1 MQAGWNRRA
10 FLKALGSAAALTL
23 STPLLVKARAQA
35 SVKVAFVPG
44 SVSFAD
50 VLIAREKGF
59 FAEEGLSVELV
70 GALNGSLAHNALVSG
85 AVDLA
90 PLAGGYVPFVRPA
103 GIRTRQVAAR
113 TERNGFALVV
123 RKELEDEV
131 RTVADLKGRRIAVEA
146 LGSTITWAMAV
157 NYLTKAGLNFEQD
170 VELIALSSRAAEQAA
185 LESGRADAAILD
197 GPADVQLVSTGKAY
211 RLVDPIDPTDHL
223 LWVGSAREDA
233 LAWIT
238 REDVVAE
245 RPELLQSVVNAAG
258 KALAYLHEQSDRGA
272 LATVA
277 AELRPFFE
285 GVDDDVLSE
294 SLKRYV
300 VTLAPAT
307 SLSEIAY
314 WADLIKWVSLGL
326 VEPLPFEEAVTTEF
340 AGSRP

>member
-1 MQAGWNRRA
+1 
-10 FLKALGSAAALTL
+10 
-23 STPLLVKARAQA
+23 VKI
-35 SVKVAFVPG
+35 AFVPG
-44 SVSFAD
+44 SIGFAD
-50 VLIAREKGF
+50 VLIAEQKGF

-70 GALNGSLAHNALVSG
+70 GALNGSLAHNALISG
-85 AVDLA
+85 AVDFA

-103 GIRTRQVAAR
+103 GIFTQQVAAR
-113 TERNGFALVV
+113 TEQNGFALVV
-123 RKELEDEV
+123 RKGLEDDV
-131 RTVADLKGRRIAVEA
+131 RTVADLKDRRIAVEA

-157 NYLTKAGLNFEQD
+157 NYLTKAGLNFERD
-170 VELIALSSRAAEQAA
+170 VQLIALSSRAAELAA

-197 GPADVQLVSTGKAY
+197 GPADVQLVAAGKAF
-211 RLVDPIDPTDHL
+211 RLVDPLEPTDHL

-238 REDVVAE
+238 REDVIQE
-245 RPELLQSVVNAAG
+245 RPELVRAVVNAAG
-258 KALAYLHEQSDRGA
+258 KALAYLRARSEQDA
-272 LATVA
+272 LADVA

-285 GVDDDVLSE
+285 GVEDGVLLE

-300 VTLAPAT
+300 QTLALEP

-326 VEPLPFEEAVTTEF
+326 VEPLPFEEAAATEF